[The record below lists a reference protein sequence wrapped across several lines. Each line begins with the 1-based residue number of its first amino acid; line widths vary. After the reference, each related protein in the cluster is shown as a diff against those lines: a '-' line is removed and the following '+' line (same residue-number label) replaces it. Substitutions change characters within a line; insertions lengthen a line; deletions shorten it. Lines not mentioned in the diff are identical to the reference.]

1 MLRQFFQLKRIF
13 TWAAAA
19 AALIAI
25 SLPASAAVIQQT
37 SFGISGAFQIP
48 SGQHLGNADAIT
60 IGNGGTIIVTQA
72 DPYDLAGVV
81 NFGQVGTLQNIPSLS
96 AFTPIM
102 GYLTLASG
110 VSLDLLSLSIVD
122 RQGPTPGFLNLF
134 GRGTLHAPG
143 FDATEGLFSWA
154 GTTTDNLTFT
164 FSVHTSAVP
173 EPVPVALL
181 GLGLLGVV
189 YMRRRQL
196 TARI

>member
-1 MLRQFFQLKRIF
+1 MLRQFFQIKTLF
-13 TWAAAA
+13 TLA
-19 AALIAI
+19 AALTALVTV

-48 SGQHLGNADAIT
+48 SGSHLGNTDAIT

-72 DPYDLAGVV
+72 DPYDLAGIVTW
-81 NFGQVGTLQNIPSLS
+81 GQMGTLQNIPSLS

-110 VSLDLLSLSIVD
+110 VSLDLTSLSIIS
-122 RQGPTPGFLNLF
+122 RSGPTPGFLNLS
-134 GRGTLHAPG
+134 GRGILHAPG
-143 FDATEGLFSWA
+143 FDATEGLFSWS

-173 EPVPVALL
+173 EPLPIALL
-181 GLGLLGVV
+181 GLGLIGLVV
-189 YMRRRQL
+189 ARRRQL
-196 TARI
+196 TASL